1 MISSPVQLTAK
12 EVQRFHRNG
21 FLGPFR
27 LLAETEMQQ
36 TGNQILRSVRD
47 VPGPYK
53 KNPLTQRHLDQRT
66 VYDLVT
72 KPEILER
79 IKAIL
84 GPDLLLWACTFWLK
98 EPGGKEVPWHQ
109 DCNYWPM
116 EPIINV
122 TAWIAVDPVTPTNG
136 CLELI
141 PGSHSSC
148 VPHIPAEKGK
158 WFTMEADPGHVNASK
173 AVKIT
178 LNPGEFILFNERVLH
193 HSPVNA
199 TNTRRFVMGPR
210 FTIPIVR
217 IDHDKLF
224 PGHRVIV
231 VSGEDYM
238 GFNQSTLP
246 PG

>member
-1 MISSPVQLTAK
+1 
-12 EVQRFHRNG
+12 
-21 FLGPFR
+21 
-27 LLAETEMQQ
+27 
-36 TGNQILRSVRD
+36 
-47 VPGPYK
+47 
-53 KNPLTQRHLDQRT
+53 
-66 VYDLVT
+66 
-72 KPEILER
+72 
-79 IKAIL
+79 
-84 GPDLLLWACTFWLK
+84 
-98 EPGGKEVPWHQ
+98 
-109 DCNYWPM
+109 M
-116 EPIINV
+116 E
-122 TAWIAVDPVTPTNG
+122 NG

-231 VSGEDYM
+231 VSGED
-238 GFNQSTLP
+238 
-246 PG
+246 